1 MRQIASLV
9 LVLTAL
15 CALSAFGSPA
25 HSAKVH
31 KKAVPAAS
39 EHSKSSQGEEKA
51 ADTRAGAN
59 RKGVQGRHSSRT
71 AVRDT
76 DPAAHSADSAAR
88 APEAQTRY
96 GRRSR
101 RSQFAAESAP
111 EVADDSRRRP
121 RLRQAALLRTRLL
134 PGSPLLGTHESLVR
148 QNVKTEADGLER
160 IEDDNDLNDRIA
172 RQMLVPVPAS
182 SMLTVNESQPLNR
195 RYCRPWTAAFLSDL
209 ARVHAAQFHHPIY
222 VSSAVR
228 TVAFQK
234 QLIQI
239 NGNAASAEG
248 DVASPHLTGATID
261 IAKQGMNGKEL
272 AWMRAWLLPLQR
284 DEKIDVEEEFRQSC
298 FHITVYKEYAPDA
311 AEPRVGA
318 PVEAEQAHSAK
329 TIMPAPEQVAS
340 APQAKVKQALQ
351 LQGAT
356 AATAQP
362 APASCAP
369 AAKIAGHKRRPHTPA
384 VATEAAPAAPARG
397 KAHGRVRTSQ
407 ASAERPAR
415 RASGRA
421 KTHRDRK

>member
-1 MRQIASLV
+1 
-9 LVLTAL
+9 
-15 CALSAFGSPA
+15 
-25 HSAKVH
+25 
-31 KKAVPAAS
+31 
-39 EHSKSSQGEEKA
+39 
-51 ADTRAGAN
+51 
-59 RKGVQGRHSSRT
+59 
-71 AVRDT
+71 
-76 DPAAHSADSAAR
+76 
-88 APEAQTRY
+88 
-96 GRRSR
+96 
-101 RSQFAAESAP
+101 
-111 EVADDSRRRP
+111 
-121 RLRQAALLRTRLL
+121 LR
-134 PGSPLLGTHESLVR
+134 GTYESLVR

-182 SMLTVNESQPLNR
+182 SMLTVNESLPLNR
-195 RYCRPWTAAFLSDL
+195 RYCRPWTAVFLSDL

-261 IAKQGMNGKEL
+261 IAKQGMSLKEL
-272 AWMRAWLLPLQR
+272 DWMRAWLLPLQR

-311 AEPRVGA
+311 AEPKVGSPA
-318 PVEAEQAHSAK
+318 EAEQAHSAK
-329 TIMPAPEQVAS
+329 PIAPAPEQIAS
-340 APQAKVKQALQ
+340 TPQARDKQALPA
-351 LQGAT
+351 QGVT
-356 AATAQP
+356 AATAQA

-369 AAKIAGHKRRPHTPA
+369 AAKIAGHKRRPHTTA
-384 VATEAAPAAPARG
+384 VATEAAPAAPVHG
-397 KAHGRVRTSQ
+397 KTHGRVRTSQ

-421 KTHRDRK
+421 KSHRDRK

>member
-148 QNVKTEADGLER
+148 QNVKTE
-160 IEDDNDLNDRIA
+160 DDNDLNDRIA

-182 SMLTVNESQPLNR
+182 SMLTVNESLPLNR

-261 IAKQGMNGKEL
+261 IAKQGMSRREL
-272 AWMRAWLLPLQR
+272 GWMRASLLALQNAG
-284 DEKIDVEEEFRQSC
+284 KLDVEEEFQQSC
-298 FHITVYKEYAPDA
+298 FHITVYKSYVPARPPRKATNPARA
-311 AEPRVGA
+311 AKAATPTTAG
-318 PVEAEQAHSAK
+318 PTQAIRRK
-329 TIMPAPEQVAS
+329 PG
-340 APQAKVKQALQ
+340 QAKP
-351 LQGAT
+351 
-356 AATAQP
+356 AQP
-362 APASCAP
+362 RQPASEP
-369 AAKIAGHKRRPHTPA
+369 QPS
-384 VATEAAPAAPARG
+384 AAPATA
-397 KAHGRVRTSQ
+397 T
-407 ASAERPAR
+407 AE
-415 RASGRA
+415 GL
-421 KTHRDRK
+421 